1 MPPRPKG
8 ARLWLRPAERD
19 QAGAVVKPARWII
32 RDGSRQIGTRCGE
45 GDREAAEGRLAEYIA
60 AKYAPAR
67 RERALEEIRVAD
79 VINIY
84 LSDVV
89 PGQARP
95 GKAAE
100 RAERLLDFF
109 GMKTLADVNGPLCRA
124 YVRWREGKGQS
135 NLGTG
140 GGAKRDLED
149 LRAAINHHAKEGL
162 HRGLVRV
169 PLPARGKARQR
180 WLTRSEAA
188 RLLWACWTAREHQ
201 EGIATKK
208 RPLRHLCRAL
218 LLGLYTGSRPG
229 VCLTASWDRGAGR
242 SWIDLDYARFHRLAE
257 GAIETDKRQPP
268 VRIAPRL
275 LQHLR
280 RWYRK
285 DEGSGYVVR
294 FGRNGGIEP
303 IASLKTALARACA
316 LAGLEGNVTAYTLR
330 HTAASWL
337 VAKGLPTRQIAEFL
351 GTSETMIDRHYA
363 HHAPNFQDA
372 AADAIGKK

>member
-19 QAGAVVKPARWII
+19 ASGAMLKPARWII
-32 RDGSRQIGTRCGE
+32 RDGSRQVGTGCGE
-45 GDREAAEGRLAEYIA
+45 SDRAQAEGRLAEYIA
-60 AKYAPAR
+60 SKYAPAR
-67 RERALEEIRVAD
+67 RERPLDEIRVAD

-89 PGQARP
+89 PDQARP
-95 GKAAE
+95 IKATE

-109 GMKTLADVNGPLCRA
+109 GMKTLADINGPLCRA
-124 YVRWREGKGQS
+124 YVESREGKGRS

-162 HRGLVRV
+162 HRGVVRV
-169 PLPARGKARQR
+169 PLPPRGRPRQR
-180 WLTRSEAA
+180 WLTRPEAA
-188 RLLWACWTAREHQ
+188 RLLWACLANKEHQ
-201 EGIATKK
+201 KGIATGK

-229 VCLTASWDRGAGR
+229 VCLTASWEKGEGR
-242 SWIDLDYARFHRLAE
+242 SWIDIDGARFHRLAE
-257 GAIETDKRQPP
+257 GAVETDKRQPP
-268 VRIAPRL
+268 VKLAPRL
-275 LQHLR
+275 LAHLKRWR
-280 RWYRK
+280 RMDK
-285 DEGSGYVVR
+285 EKGYVVR
-294 FGRNGGIEP
+294 FGKSGGAEP
-303 IASLKTALARACA
+303 IGSLKTALSKACA
-316 LAGLEGNVTAYTLR
+316 LAGLEEGVTAYALR

-337 VAKGLPTRQIAEFL
+337 VAKGLPTRQVAEFL

>member
-1 MPPRPKG
+1 MPPRAKG

-19 QAGAVVKPARWII
+19 AAGAMLKPARWII
-32 RDGSRQIGTRCGE
+32 RDGNRQIGTGCGE
-45 GDREAAEGRLAEYIA
+45 GDRAQAEGRLAEYIA

-67 RERALEEIRVAD
+67 RERALDEIRVAD
-79 VINIY
+79 VISIY
-84 LSDVV
+84 LSDVA
-89 PGQARP
+89 PDQANP
-95 GKAAE
+95 PKAAE

-109 GMKTLADVNGPLCRA
+109 GMKTLADINGTLCRA
-124 YVRWREGKGQS
+124 YVEFRDGKGRS
-135 NLGTG
+135 NKGSG

-169 PLPARGKARQR
+169 VLPPRGKSRQR
-180 WLTRSEAA
+180 WLSRDEAA

-201 EGIATKK
+201 EGVATKK

-229 VCLTASWDRGAGR
+229 VCLTASWERGEGR
-242 SWIDLDYARFHRLAE
+242 SWVDVDGSRFHRLPE
-257 GAIETDKRQPP
+257 GSRETDKRQPA
-268 VRIAPRL
+268 VKIAPRL
-275 LQHLR
+275 LHHLKRWR
-280 RWYRK
+280 RI
-285 DEGSGYVVR
+285 DGASGYVVR
-294 FGRNGGIEP
+294 FGKNGGMAP
-303 IASLKTALARACA
+303 IGSLKTALARACD
-316 LAGLEGNVTAYTLR
+316 LAGLDDHVTAYALR

-363 HHAPNFQDA
+363 HHAPDFQDA
-372 AADAIGKK
+372 AADAIGRK